1 MFITI
6 EGIEG
11 SGKTT
16 LVAHL
21 AEYFVGIGQQVVV
34 TREPGGC
41 ELGGLLRS
49 LVLSSTIDLT
59 PESELFLFLADRAQ
73 HVSECIQPAIVSGK
87 TVLCDRYADS
97 TIVYQGYGRG
107 MGIGK
112 LWEFNEVAIKGIWPK
127 KTLLLDID
135 AEKAL
140 ERVYIRNEGLG
151 LTTLEDRFES
161 ENINFHHRIRNGFL
175 CWAERNPDRIT
186 ILNADTTSEELF
198 QQAVSVLKDIAK

>member
-16 LVAHL
+16 LINL
-21 AEYFVGIGQQVVV
+21 LSEYFSSRGEDVIV

-49 LVLSSTIDLT
+49 LVLSSELRLT
-59 PESELFLFLADRAQ
+59 TESELFLFLADRAQ
-73 HVSECIQPAIVSGK
+73 HVSECIQPAIMSGK
-87 TVLCDRYADS
+87 TVFCDRYADS

-107 MGIGK
+107 MNIGK
-112 LWEFNEVAIKGIWPK
+112 LWEFNEVAIKSIWPQ

-135 AEKAL
+135 VEKAL
-140 ERVYIRNEGLG
+140 ERACVRNETLG
-151 LTTLEDRFES
+151 LNVVEGRFES
-161 ENINFHHRIRNGFL
+161 EPIDFHNRIRDGFL
-175 CWAERNPDRIT
+175 HWAERNPDRIT
-186 ILNADTTSEELF
+186 ILNADTTPEQLF
-198 QQAVSVLKDIAK
+198 QQAVSVLKGIE

>member
-16 LVAHL
+16 LINRL
-21 AEYFVGIGQQVVV
+21 SEYFSSRGEDVIV

-49 LVLSSTIDLT
+49 LVLSS
-59 PESELFLFLADRAQ
+59 ELG
-73 HVSECIQPAIVSGK
+73 IMNGK
-87 TVLCDRYADS
+87 TVFCDRYADS

-107 MGIGK
+107 MNIGK
-112 LWEFNEVAIKGIWPK
+112 LWEFNEVAIKGIWPQ

-135 AEKAL
+135 VEKAL
-140 ERVYIRNEGLG
+140 ERACIRNEALG
-151 LTTLEDRFES
+151 LNIVEGRFES
-161 ENINFHHRIRNGFL
+161 EPMDFHNRIRDGFL
-175 CWAERNPDRIT
+175 HWAGRNPDRIT
-186 ILNADTTSEELF
+186 ILNADTTPEDLF
-198 QQAVSVLKDIAK
+198 QQSVSVLREIV